1 MVCLSLILLGS
12 FLSSACASSAVLQ
25 DSRAL
30 NKEHPIAGVLSLLDD
45 LQVKAKEEGKAE
57 EENYS
62 KYVAWCTESKGTLNT
77 AIANE
82 KAEISSLT
90 SKIASLKDG
99 IDTLTADISYLGTQ
113 IEEQNSAAA
122 KAKGIREEENDL
134 YKEEQTNIDSTI
146 DAVKQAT
153 DAMEGTK
160 FLQEGAKKKIRTA
173 ALLTEYRMTPEQHQK
188 VKSFLHSAA
197 FLQQN
202 GPEDPPENDYDFKSG
217 GIIATF
223 KSMIEDFEVEKDQS
237 TTEETNTKNNYN
249 LAKKAR
255 EDAIKAAEDAKEEKE
270 TAKSDKE
277 SAKSD
282 AESSKSEEE
291 AALVADT
298 ALLEKTTK
306 DCATTASEWEE
317 RSKIRSD
324 EIMAME
330 MAKKIL
336 SKVSK
341 VRNPDEHEIAKKSLL
356 QVPSFFQAGLLRGHR
371 GVDKKVQAIQELQK
385 IANNSHA
392 VHAKALSQLAMQL
405 MTYDGPFDKLKS
417 MIQKM
422 IFRLM
427 AEQKDED
434 DHKNWCDLEMETS
447 TESKE
452 DKDSKMKQFTKK
464 LEQMSKKVIKLTE
477 DITENDDRIEELTTT
492 MKEETAL
499 REENHKS
506 NQITIK
512 DAKDAQVALNNAIS
526 VLTTFYKES
535 GMIAKEPWE
544 FIQLDSR
551 AEHKAVQTH
560 KLSTRDVDLPDNPAT
575 WDSSYTGTTDPK
587 NGDQAVLALLEE
599 TNDKFAAMEA
609 DATVADTTDQE
620 NYEAD
625 MQAMKI
631 EMAEVKTD
639 TSMKTQKKS
648 SLEGKVEGMTAA
660 KKHTAREM
668 SAVEAYL
675 TDLEPACGEGD
686 SSYEDR
692 KKARKDEMEALR
704 KAQNIFEDAF
714 RAKE

>member
-1 MVCLSLILLGS
+1 MNYCIFLIVTLVGS
-12 FLSSACASSAVLQ
+12 VSAGRTFQ
-25 DSRAL
+25 
-30 NKEHPIAGVLSLLDD
+30 KEHPIAGVISMLND
-45 LQVKAKEEGKAE
+45 LQEQALDEGKAE
-57 EENYS
+57 QENYD
-62 KYVAWCTESKGTLNT
+62 KYAAWCTESKDTLKT

-82 KAEISSLT
+82 KAEISSLE
-90 SKIASLKDG
+90 SKIASLKDE
-99 IDTLTADISYLGTQ
+99 IDTLGKDIDYLGAQ

-122 KAKGIREEENDL
+122 KAQGIRDDEKAL
-134 YKEEQTNIDSTI
+134 YDDEQSNIDDTLS
-146 DAVKQAT
+146 AVKDAT
-153 DAMEGTK
+153 KAMEDSE
-160 FLQEGAKKKIRTA
+160 FLQIDQKKKIREA
-173 ALLTEYRMTPEQHQK
+173 ALLTEFKMTDAQHK
-188 VKSFLHSAA
+188 EVMAFIKSPSFLQETA
-197 FLQQN
+197 
-202 GPEDPPENDYDFKSG
+202 PESVDGTPANDYDFKSG

-223 KSMIEDFEVEKDQS
+223 KGMIEDFEVEKDQS
-237 TTEETNTKNNYN
+237 TSEETTKKNNFN

-255 EDAIKAAEDAKEEKE
+255 EDAIKAAEDAKGEKE
-270 TAKSDKE
+270 TAKGDKE
-277 SAKSD
+277 SDKSS

-291 AALVADT
+291 SALVADT

-306 DCATTASEWEE
+306 DCATTDAEWEE

-336 SKVSK
+336 SKVTK
-341 VRNPDEHEIAKKSLL
+341 VRNPDEHEIAQKGGKFI
-356 QVPSFFQAGLLRGHR
+356 QVTFIQTGSFRGAKP
-371 GVDKKVQAIQELQK
+371 VDKKVEAIQTLMK
-385 IANNSHA
+385 AANNTKA
-392 VHAKALSQLAMQL
+392 VHSKALNQLASQL

-434 DHKNWCDLEMETS
+434 DHKNWCDLEVEKS

-452 DKDSKMKQFTKK
+452 DKDSKLKTFTKK
-464 LEQMSKKVIKLTE
+464 LEEMDKQVKKLAEK
-477 DITENDDRIEELTTT
+477 ITENDEKAADIQKS
-492 MKEETAL
+492 MKQETAL
-499 REENHKS
+499 RNKNHES
-506 NQITIK
+506 NMITIK
-512 DAKDAQVALNNAIS
+512 DAKDAQAALLNAIQ
-526 VLTTFYKES
+526 VLTDFYKES

-544 FIQLDSR
+544 F
-551 AEHKAVQTH
+551 VQTASTHRTVSAH
-560 KLSTRDVDLPDNPAT
+560 KMSTRDVDLPDSPST
-575 WDSSYTGTTDPK
+575 WDSSYTGTSDPK

-609 DATVADTTDQE
+609 DATVADTTDQKNFE
-620 NYEAD
+620 ED

-631 EMAEVKTD
+631 ELAETKTD
-639 TSMKTQKKS
+639 TAMKAQKKS
-648 SLEGKVEGMTAA
+648 STEEKIEGMTAA

-675 TDLEPACGEGD
+675 DDLEPACGEGD

>member
-1 MVCLSLILLGS
+1 MNYCIFLIVTLVGS
-12 FLSSACASSAVLQ
+12 VSAGRTFQ
-25 DSRAL
+25 
-30 NKEHPIAGVLSLLDD
+30 KEHPIAGVISMLND
-45 LQVKAKEEGKAE
+45 LQEQALDEGKAE
-57 EENYS
+57 QENYD
-62 KYVAWCTESKGTLNT
+62 KYAAWCTESKDTLKT

-82 KAEISSLT
+82 KAEISSLE
-90 SKIASLKDG
+90 SKIASLKDE
-99 IDTLTADISYLGTQ
+99 IDTLGKDIDYLGAQ

-122 KAKGIREEENDL
+122 KAQGIRDDEKAL
-134 YKEEQTNIDSTI
+134 YDDEQSNIDDTLS
-146 DAVKQAT
+146 AVKDAT
-153 DAMEGTK
+153 KAMEDSE
-160 FLQEGAKKKIRTA
+160 FLQIDQKKKIREA
-173 ALLTEYRMTPEQHQK
+173 ALLTEFKMTDAQHK
-188 VKSFLHSAA
+188 EVMAFIKSPSFLQETA
-197 FLQQN
+197 
-202 GPEDPPENDYDFKSG
+202 PESVDGTPANDYDFKSG

-223 KSMIEDFEVEKDQS
+223 KGMIEDFEVEKDQS
-237 TTEETNTKNNYN
+237 TSEETTKKNNFN

-255 EDAIKAAEDAKEEKE
+255 EDAIKAAEDAKGEKE
-270 TAKSDKE
+270 TAKGDKE
-277 SAKSD
+277 SDKSS

-291 AALVADT
+291 GALVADT

-306 DCATTASEWEE
+306 DCATTDAEWEE

-336 SKVSK
+336 SKVTK
-341 VRNPDEHEIAKKSLL
+341 VRNPDEHEIAQKGGKFI
-356 QVPSFFQAGLLRGHR
+356 QVTFIQTGSFRGAKP
-371 GVDKKVQAIQELQK
+371 VDKKVEAIQTLMK
-385 IANNSHA
+385 AANNTKA
-392 VHAKALSQLAMQL
+392 VHSKALNQLASQL

-434 DHKNWCDLEMETS
+434 DHKNWCDLEVEKS

-452 DKDSKMKQFTKK
+452 DKDSKLKTFTKK
-464 LEQMSKKVIKLTE
+464 LEEMDKQVKKLAEK
-477 DITENDDRIEELTTT
+477 ITENDEKAADIQKS
-492 MKEETAL
+492 MKQETAL
-499 REENHKS
+499 RNKNHES
-506 NQITIK
+506 NMITIK
-512 DAKDAQVALNNAIS
+512 DAKDAQAALLNAIQ
-526 VLTTFYKES
+526 VLTDFYKES

-544 FIQLDSR
+544 F
-551 AEHKAVQTH
+551 VQTASTHRTVSAH
-560 KLSTRDVDLPDNPAT
+560 KMSTRDVDLPDSPST
-575 WDSSYTGTTDPK
+575 WDSSYTGTSDPK

-609 DATVADTTDQE
+609 DATVADTTDQKNFE
-620 NYEAD
+620 ED

-631 EMAEVKTD
+631 ELAETKTD
-639 TSMKTQKKS
+639 TAMKAQKKS
-648 SLEGKVEGMTAA
+648 STEEKIEGMTAA

-675 TDLEPACGEGD
+675 DDLEPACGEGD